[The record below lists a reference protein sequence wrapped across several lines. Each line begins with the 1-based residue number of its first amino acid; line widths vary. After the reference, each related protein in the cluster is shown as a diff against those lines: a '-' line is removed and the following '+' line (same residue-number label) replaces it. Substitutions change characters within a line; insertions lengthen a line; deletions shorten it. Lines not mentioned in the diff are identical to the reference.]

1 MTSHTTPG
9 RTVAIIGGG
18 PAGLAAGR
26 LIKLADPN
34 ALVTVYE
41 RTDSSSETFGFGVGL
56 TEATMNNLAKV
67 DPQTADRMRE
77 VSHGGHSLVLRTD
90 AGDVGL
96 HGARNLAIGRAALL
110 EVLTKA
116 ALEVGVEI
124 RSGVK
129 AGLGDVSADV
139 IVAADGA
146 RSAVRDAVADG
157 LGVHVDYGRLHF
169 MWCGTDFAVDNANF
183 TWRGEGDELF
193 VVHAYPYADDRSTFL
208 IEADDITWEAA
219 GLAANAA
226 ATPAGESDTA
236 SLRHL
241 ERVFAREL
249 NGGELLAN
257 RTRWAQFPTVT
268 LDRWSSGNVV
278 LIGDAAHT
286 AHYTI
291 GSGTKLAIEDAIA
304 LAAALA
310 AHADTDAAFAAYEA
324 ARRPSVQRFK
334 HLAARSQNW
343 WTSFRDRAGAAP
355 EATALSY
362 MTRAG
367 NLGIEHYAAEFPE
380 AAAVA
385 LRGLGAEPA
394 GDWGT
399 VDDWVLD
406 LPLETEALRAP
417 SKVIGVEELQ
427 DATRV
432 EWNGGAAWEAGHD
445 AFVADAAT
453 APGPVVVVGGPSDP
467 AAVGARIDLAE
478 RIRWAGKTVVVEV
491 PDALRAE
498 AAAAVAV
505 GRADAVVLTA

>member
-1 MTSHTTPG
+1 M
-9 RTVAIIGGG
+9 
-18 PAGLAAGR
+18 
-26 LIKLADPN
+26 
-34 ALVTVYE
+34 
-41 RTDSSSETFGFGVGL
+41 
-56 TEATMNNLAKV
+56 
-67 DPQTADRMRE
+67 
-77 VSHGGHSLVLRTD
+77 
-90 AGDVGL
+90 
-96 HGARNLAIGRAALL
+96 
-110 EVLTKA
+110 
-116 ALEVGVEI
+116 
-124 RSGVK
+124 
-129 AGLGDVSADV
+129 
-139 IVAADGA
+139 
-146 RSAVRDAVADG
+146 
-157 LGVHVDYGRLHF
+157 
-169 MWCGTDFAVDNANF
+169 
-183 TWRGEGDELF
+183 
-193 VVHAYPYADDRSTFL
+193 VHAYPYADDRSTFL

-236 SLRHL
+236 SLKHL

-268 LDRWSSGNVV
+268 LDRWSTGNVV

-380 AAAVA
+380 AATVA
-385 LRGLGAEPA
+385 LRGLGAEPP
-394 GDWGT
+394 GDWSG

-417 SKVIGVEELQ
+417 SKVIGVDELQ

-432 EWNGGAAWEAGHD
+432 AWNGGAAWEAGHD

-491 PDALRAE
+491 PDSLRTE

>member
-1 MTSHTTPG
+1 MTNQTTTG

-26 LIKLADPN
+26 LIKLADPR
-34 ALVTVYE
+34 AQVTVYE
-41 RTDSSSETFGFGVGL
+41 RTDSSGETFGFGVGL
-56 TEATMNNLAKV
+56 TEATMSNLAKV

-96 HGARNLAIGRAALL
+96 HGARNLAIGRAVLL

-124 RSGVK
+124 RTGVK
-129 AGLGDVSADV
+129 ADLADITADV
-139 IVAADGA
+139 VVAADGA
-146 RSAVRDAVADG
+146 RSAVRDAVAEG

-183 TWRGEGDELF
+183 TWRGDGDELF
-193 VVHAYPYADDRSTFL
+193 VVHAYPYAPDRSTFL
-208 IEADDITWEAA
+208 IEADDVTWAAA
-219 GLAANAA
+219 GLAANAD

-236 SLRHL
+236 SLKHL

-249 NGGELLAN
+249 QGGELLAN

-268 LDRWSSGNVV
+268 LDRWSTGNVV

-310 AHADTDAAFAAYEA
+310 EYADTAAAFAAYET

-343 WTSFRDRAGAAP
+343 WASFRDRAGDAP

-380 AAAVA
+380 AATAA
-385 LRGLGAEPA
+385 LRGLGAEPT

-399 VDDWVLD
+399 VDDWVLG
-406 LPLETEALRAP
+406 LPLETEALTAP
-417 SKVIGVEELQ
+417 SKVVDGDRLAG
-427 DATRV
+427 ATRV
-432 EWNGGAAWEAGHD
+432 EWDGGAAWEAGHD
-445 AFVADAAT
+445 AFVADATAT
-453 APGPVVVVGGPSDP
+453 DAPVVVVGGPSDP

-478 RIRWAGKTVVVEV
+478 RIRWAGKTVVVEI
-491 PDALRAE
+491 PESLRSE